1 MLVKRLESIINK
13 EVKTLLTVYK
23 VTLQTCDKKKSLYT
37 EPNRQSVDFNRNL
50 QIKPR
55 VYKHFNPI
63 FLSQR
68 FVNVCKVTELQ
79 SFSAD
84 FCPCYKITNFSDGIT
99 SDAGK
104 RKTLRLRGKIC
115 NVQKNSCR
123 LQKKTCRLRKKFC
136 RLRILLK

>member
-1 MLVKRLESIINK
+1 MLVKRLESIKNK
-13 EVKTLLTVYK
+13 EVKTLFTVYK

-37 EPNRQSVDFNRNL
+37 ETNRQTTDFNRNL
-50 QIKPR
+50 QIKPC
-55 VYKHFNPI
+55 VYKHFSPI

-84 FCPCYKITNFSDGIT
+84 FCPCDKITNFSDGIT

-104 RKTLRLRGKIC
+104 RKTLRLRGKNC

-123 LQKKTCRLRKKFC
+123 LQKKTCRLRKNFC
-136 RLRILLK
+136 RLQILLK